1 MSTKRISMRKL
12 REILKL
18 RLHGELSMRQIRDAL
33 RLSLGAVQK
42 VLSKAEELEL
52 NWEAIEQ
59 RDDKELALQFYPKAD
74 PHVSKKLQ
82 LPDWRDVHQ
91 ELKRKGVTKHLLWEE
106 YTQQYPNR
114 SYSYPQ
120 YCFLYQDWLKKQKRP
135 ALTEIQNQL
144 TILDSVVFA

>member
-1 MSTKRISMRKL
+1 MRKL

-18 RLHGELSMRQIRDAL
+18 RLHGELSMGQIRDAL

-42 VLSKAEELEL
+42 VLSKAEELAL

-59 RDDKELALQFYPKAD
+59 LEDKELVIQFYPEAD
-74 PHVSKKLQ
+74 PHVSKKRQ

-91 ELKRKGVTKHLLWEE
+91 ELKHKGVTKHLLREE
-106 YTQQYPNR
+106 YTQHYPNR

-120 YCFLYQDWLKKQKRP
+120 YCFLYQDWLKKQKRSMRQTHK
-135 ALTEIQNQL
+135 AGEKLFVDYAGYL
-144 TILDSVVFA
+144 SYHR